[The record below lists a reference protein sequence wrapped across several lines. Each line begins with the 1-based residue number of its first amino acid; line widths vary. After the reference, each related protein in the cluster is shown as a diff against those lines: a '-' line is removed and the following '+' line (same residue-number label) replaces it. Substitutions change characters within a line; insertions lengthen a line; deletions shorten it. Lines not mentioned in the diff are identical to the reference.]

1 MPDADALKDRVRDA
15 IDDHREAIVTL
26 AESVYAE
33 PELGYR
39 ETATTRKVVEEF
51 EELGLDVETE
61 LAVTGA
67 RARYAGDSGVDDS
80 DATDSDAD
88 NSDDDEFVFA
98 ILGELDAL
106 VNPGHPAA
114 DPETGACHACGH
126 EAQLANLVGAA
137 YGLVASGVL
146 DFLPGVVEFIA
157 VPAEEYLDLEYRRTL
172 VGEGRIEFFGGK
184 QELIKRGYFEDVD
197 CAAMIHA
204 ASDTPEREVSSDYS
218 SNGFVGKTVAYEGRE
233 SHAGGA
239 PEEGVNALNAA
250 MAGMNAVHAN
260 RETFADEDRV
270 RVHPI
275 VTKGGDGV
283 NVVPAD
289 VRMESYVRAKTVDA
303 IENANE
309 TTNRALQSG
318 AMAVGANVSIEDWPG
333 YLPLRTNPTLVEC
346 FDDNARQ
353 VLGEDAVYGEHQH
366 VTGSTDM
373 GDVTQVVPG
382 VHPWTGGFEG
392 SVHSTEFG
400 AVDEEMAYVVP
411 AKLTACTVVDVLAD
425 PEKREAIR
433 EAKAE
438 KRSTEEYLEIVRSVR
453 ETVTA
458 EYMEAP
464 ETDEPESRS

>member
-1 MPDADALKDRVRDA
+1 MTAVDAAALKHRVREA
-15 IDDHREAIVTL
+15 IDDNRSAIVSL
-26 AESVYAE
+26 AESVHAE
-33 PELGYR
+33 PELGYK
-39 ETATTRKVVEEF
+39 ETATTEKVVSEF
-51 EELGLDVETE
+51 ERLGLDVETE

-67 RARYAGDSGVDDS
+67 RARVEGDVE
-80 DATDSDAD
+80 
-88 NSDDDEFVFA
+88 SDDFVFA
-98 ILGELDAL
+98 VLGELDAL

-137 YGLVASGVL
+137 YGLVASGVV
-146 DFLPGVVEFIA
+146 DDLPGAVEFVA
-157 VPAEEYLDLEYRRTL
+157 VPAEEYLDLEYRKTL
-172 VGEGRIEFFGGK
+172 VDDGAIEFFGGK
-184 QELIKRGYFEDVD
+184 QELIKRGYFDDVD

-204 ASDTPEREVSSDYS
+204 ASNTPEREVSARFS

-260 RETFADEDRV
+260 RETFADEDHV

-289 VRMESYVRAKTVDA
+289 VRMESYVRAKSVDA
-303 IENANE
+303 IEDANR
-309 TTNRALQSG
+309 TTNRALESG
-318 AMAVGANVSIEDWPG
+318 AMAVGADVTIDDWPG
-333 YLPLRTNPTLVEC
+333 YMPLRTDETLVES
-346 FDDNARQ
+346 FTRNARE
-353 VLGEDAVYGEHQH
+353 VIGEDAAYGEHQH

-373 GDVTQVVPG
+373 GDVSQLVPS

-392 SVHSTEFG
+392 SAHSTEFG
-400 AVDEEMAYVVP
+400 AVDEEMAYVIP
-411 AKLTACTVVDVLAD
+411 AKLTACMVVDVLSD

-433 EAKAE
+433 AAQDG
-438 KRSTEEYLEIVRSVR
+438 KRSTEEYLEIVREMR
-453 ETVTA
+453 ETTRA
-458 EYMEAP
+458 EYL
-464 ETDEPESRS
+464 ETPDDE